1 MTDTQYD
8 VTTILFSN
16 IAEILENF
24 SDLTPED
31 RFKAIDENEGQ
42 QNRIK
47 HKKTWYY
54 EMFKMMRPS

>member
-1 MTDTQYD
+1 MTGTQYD

-16 IAEILENF
+16 IAEIFENF
-24 SDLTPED
+24 SDLTPDD

-47 HKKTWYY
+47 HKKPWYY
-54 EMFKMMRPS
+54 EMFKMMRPF